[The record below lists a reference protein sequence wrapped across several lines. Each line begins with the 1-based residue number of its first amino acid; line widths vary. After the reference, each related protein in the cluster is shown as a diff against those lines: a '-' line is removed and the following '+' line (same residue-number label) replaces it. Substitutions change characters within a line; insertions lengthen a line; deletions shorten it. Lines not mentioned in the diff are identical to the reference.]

1 VVQVF
6 ALLHEDFDKSF
17 MLRNYDFYEKRT
29 MHKSSLSPSI
39 HAMVG
44 VRLGETERAYDY
56 FMKTVRTDLDDN
68 QGNVGLGFHAASAG
82 GAWQAAVFGFGG
94 YSLASSEDG
103 ALLPSFDPWLPPRWT
118 SLEYRVFWHG
128 SPIRVRVSGSAVELS
143 SSRPVRA
150 MLRGVLGEIG
160 AQGFQPL

>member
-1 VVQVF
+1 VQVF
-6 ALLHEDFDKSF
+6 AMLSEDFDRAF
-17 MLRNYDFYEKRT
+17 MLRNYNFYEQRT

-44 VRLGETERAYDY
+44 VRLGETVRAYDY

-94 YSLASSEDG
+94 FSLASSGDG
-103 ALLPSFDPWLPPRWT
+103 SLLPSFDPWLPPLWQM
-118 SLEYRVFWHG
+118 LEYHVFWRG
-128 SPIRVRVSGSAVELS
+128 IPIRVTVHASGVDLFSDQ
-143 SSRPVRA
+143 PVRVL
-150 MLRGVLGEIG
+150 LRGVPGNTG
-160 AQGFQPL
+160 TSGFQAL